1 MADWAR
7 IAAALAEDG
16 QLALVTIDAV
26 RGSSPREAGTRM
38 MVRADGR
45 IAGTIGGGTLEWQA
59 IALAQQAMQRH
70 PEGHAQT
77 RGFALGPDMGQCCG
91 GHVTL
96 RIEALSRIDLG
107 WVEPLVA
114 ALREDPAQ
122 PVVMRTDARGI
133 GQRVALEPGASP
145 PENAR
150 LEPGAE
156 PPQPLLL
163 FGAGHVGRALVLA
176 LAPLPFAIR
185 WIDTRRELFP
195 AHRPANAVAVAAT
208 DPVAEIAA
216 APPGAF
222 ILAMTHSH
230 ALDLDLMAAALAR
243 PDLPYCGVIGSAT
256 KRARFASQLARQG
269 LPAPAIERMICPVG
283 IKDLG
288 SKHPA
293 VIAAGITVELLQRKA
308 ALALARPGAAV
319 RAQAGRG

>member
-7 IAAALAEDG
+7 IGASLATDG
-16 QLALVTIDAV
+16 QVALVTIDAV

-70 PEGHAQT
+70 PEGHGQT
-77 RGFALGPDMGQCCG
+77 RAFALGPDMGQCCG
-91 GHVTL
+91 GHVSL
-96 RIEALSRIDLG
+96 RIEALSRVDLG

-114 ALREDPAQ
+114 ALREHPAQ
-122 PVVMRTDARGI
+122 PVVMRPDARGI
-133 GQRVALEPGASP
+133 GQRVALEPGVSP
-145 PENAR
+145 QEDAR

-156 PPQPLLL
+156 PRQSLLL

-185 WIDTRRELFP
+185 WIDTRRGLFP
-195 AHRPANAVAVAAT
+195 AHRPANTVAVAAI

-216 APPGAF
+216 APAGAF

-256 KRARFASQLARQG
+256 KRARFAGQLARLG

-283 IKDLG
+283 VKDLG
-288 SKHPA
+288 SKDPA
-293 VIAAGITVELLQRKA
+293 VIAAGIAVELLQRKA
-308 ALALARPGAAV
+308 ALALARPDAEVRQRAV
-319 RAQAGRG
+319 RG

>member
-1 MADWAR
+1 MVDWAR
-7 IAAALAEDG
+7 IAATLAEDG
-16 QLALVTIDAV
+16 RVALVTMAAI

-38 MVRADGR
+38 MVRADGQ

-59 IALAQQAMQRH
+59 IALAQQAMARH
-70 PEGHAQT
+70 PGGIGQT

-96 RIEALSRIDLG
+96 RIEALARADLA
-107 WVEPLVA
+107 WLEPLA
-114 ALREDPAQ
+114 GALRQDPALAIAARPDSRNILRRETQ
-122 PVVMRTDARGI
+122 DPALPVPDGAI
-133 GQRVALEPGASP
+133 LETP
-145 PENAR
+145 
-150 LEPGAE
+150 AE
-156 PPQPLLL
+156 RPQPLLL

-195 AHRPANAVAVAAT
+195 THRPANVVAVAT
-208 DPVAEIAA
+208 PDPVAEIGA
-216 APPGAF
+216 APSGAF
-222 ILAMTHSH
+222 ILVMTHSH

-256 KRARFASQLARQG
+256 KRARFMSQLGRLG
-269 LPAPAIERMICPVG
+269 LEPPALARMICPVG
-283 IKDLG
+283 LTDLG

-308 ALALARPGAAV
+308 ALALARPGDMF
-319 RAQAGRG
+319 RQQAGRA

>member
-7 IAAALAEDG
+7 IAATLAEDG

-59 IALAQQAMQRH
+59 IALAQQAMARH
-70 PEGHAQT
+70 PEGHGQT

-96 RIEALSRIDLG
+96 RIEALARADLA
-107 WVEPLVA
+107 WLEKLVA
-114 ALREDPAQ
+114 ALRQDPAR
-122 PVVMRTDARGI
+122 PVTARPDPRGI
-133 GQRVALEPGASP
+133 LLREARDAALPVPDGAV
-145 PENAR
+145 
-150 LEPGAE
+150 LETPAE
-156 PPQPLLL
+156 RPQPLLL
-163 FGAGHVGRALVLA
+163 FGAGHVGRALILA

-195 AHRPANAVAVAAT
+195 GHRPANAVAVATA

-216 APPGAF
+216 APRGAF

-256 KRARFASQLARQG
+256 KRARFASQLTRQG

-283 IKDLG
+283 VKDLG

-293 VIAAGITVELLQRKA
+293 VIAAGITVELLRHKA
-308 ALALARPGAAV
+308 TLALARPGATV
-319 RAQAGRG
+319 RAQAARG

>member
-7 IAAALAEDG
+7 IAATLAQDG
-16 QLALVTIDAV
+16 QMALVTIDAV

-96 RIEALSRIDLG
+96 RIEVLARTDLA
-107 WVEPLVA
+107 WLEPLVA
-114 ALREDPAQ
+114 ALRQDPAMVIAAR
-122 PVVMRTDARGI
+122 PDARGI
-133 GQRVALEPGASP
+133 LLREGQDPALPVPAGAV
-145 PENAR
+145 
-150 LEPGAE
+150 LEAPAE
-156 PPQPLLL
+156 PAQPLLL

-185 WIDTRRELFP
+185 WIDTRPELFP
-195 AHRPANAVAVAAT
+195 SHRPANTVAVAT
-208 DPVAEIAA
+208 PTPVAEIAA

-222 ILAMTHSH
+222 ILVMTHSH
-230 ALDLDLMAAALAR
+230 ALDLDLMAAALDR

-256 KRARFASQLARQG
+256 KRARFTSQLGRLG
-269 LPAPAIERMICPVG
+269 LEPQAIARMICPVG
-283 IKDLG
+283 RTDLG

-293 VIAAGITVELLQRKA
+293 VIAAGIAVEVLQRKA
-308 ALALARPGAAV
+308 ALSLAQSSDAFRP
-319 RAQAGRG
+319 QAGRA